1 MVAIMYLLGKLNMLV
16 SNADRIKL
24 RQLEASVNMKRMG
37 IQNNLMASV
46 DLLIRFW
53 RGKNV

>member
-16 SNADRIKL
+16 SSADRIKL
-24 RQLEASVNMKRMG
+24 KQLEASANMKRMG
-37 IQNNLMASV
+37 IQNNLMV
-46 DLLIRFW
+46 NVGLLLRFW

>member
-16 SNADRIKL
+16 SSADRIKL